1 MKDSNLKIIEIIIND
16 DEDAKKYIK
25 NNKENILKSADYF
38 LMNHI
43 KYIID
48 VYSINH
54 DCNIYININ
63 NLKKDDIIEV
73 IKGV

>member
-16 DEDAKKYIK
+16 
-25 NNKENILKSADYF
+25 
-38 LMNHI
+38 
-43 KYIID
+43 
-48 VYSINH
+48 

>member
-1 MKDSNLKIIEIIIND
+1 MNSNLKIIEIIIND
-16 DEDAKKYIK
+16 DEETKKYIK
-25 NNKENILKSADYF
+25 NNKENILKNAEFF
-38 LMNHI
+38 LLNHI

-48 VYSINH
+48 VYNINH

-63 NLKKDDIIEV
+63 NIKKDDIIEV